1 MSFRMEFGDCCF
13 LGRVCPI
20 FTLSSCSLLPQQQ
33 TLCMHFYVEA
43 VLLVQSCNSRDHQA
57 SAHTVRDHEVENRMA
72 AVGRPAN
79 LVRLTLQ
86 AV

>member
-1 MSFRMEFGDCCF
+1 
-13 LGRVCPI
+13 
-20 FTLSSCSLLPQQQ
+20 
-33 TLCMHFYVEA
+33 MHFYVEA
-43 VLLVQSCNSRDHQA
+43 VLLVQPYDSKEHQA

>member
-1 MSFRMEFGDCCF
+1 
-13 LGRVCPI
+13 
-20 FTLSSCSLLPQQQ
+20 
-33 TLCMHFYVEA
+33 MHFYVEA